1 MFLCPGGSSPT
12 RYGSEQCLY
21 LEQRDSLDRGVTMRP
36 FKNIL
41 VGVDVS
47 RGEHLVADRL
57 SGHSE
62 RAWQTALRLAKLNS
76 SRLTFLH
83 VMQLSAGTQRLIQR
97 DTGFQQTIVD
107 HAKTRL
113 NALVDRAGREGVASQ
128 SKFIFGKCWV
138 ETVRQVYR
146 DRHDLTVVGTRQFGT
161 FKSLLLSTGAK
172 LLRKCPCA
180 VLITKPGSTTMF
192 SSILTAHDFT
202 EVGKDATKVALSIS
216 KQHDSELHI
225 LQPFEN
231 SWGNGESSA
240 EPSWKADLTGQPEEE
255 LWLEEHIVRAG
266 LSAQPLIH
274 KAKSSSYCT
283 EIIEHIERHKIG
295 LMVLGTEACTGFT
308 WMFRRNMAERL
319 ASGIPCSLLV
329 VKPSEMMSSVSLQES
344 TDYAQETR
352 DQLGA

>member
-1 MFLCPGGSSPT
+1 
-12 RYGSEQCLY
+12 
-21 LEQRDSLDRGVTMRP
+21 MRL

-47 RGEHLVADRL
+47 RGEHFVADRL
-57 SGHSE
+57 PGHTE

-83 VMQLSAGTQRLIQR
+83 VMQLSAETQHLIQR
-97 DTGFQQTIVD
+97 DTGFKRTVID
-107 HAKTRL
+107 LAKERL
-113 NALVDRAGREGVASQ
+113 RDLVDRAVREGVVAQ
-128 SKFIFGKCWV
+128 SRLVLGKCWV

-146 DRHDLTVVGTRQFGT
+146 DQHDLAIVGTRQFGT

-180 VLITKPGSTTMF
+180 VLIAKPGSATMF

-202 EVGKDATKVALSIS
+202 KVGKTATKVALSIS
-216 KQHDSELHI
+216 KQHDSRLHV
-225 LQPFEN
+225 LQPFGFSLGSGATSPGSPPRVN
-231 SWGNGESSA
+231 VI
-240 EPSWKADLTGQPEEE
+240 DRIEET
-255 LWLEEHIVRAG
+255 LWLEQHIARAA
-266 LSAQPLIH
+266 LNTQPLIH
-274 KAKSSSYCT
+274 SAKSSSYCN
-283 EIIEHIERHKIG
+283 EVIASIERHKIG
-295 LMVLGTEACTGFT
+295 LAVLGTEACTGFT
-308 WMFRRNMAERL
+308 WMFRRNIAERL

-329 VKPSEMMSSVSLQES
+329 VKPAEMMSSVSMEEAIEV